1 MSSRKV
7 FYLQVLA
14 VVLCL
19 IAGMSE
25 SYSLL
30 AWAKVLT
37 PLMNF
42 LPLVNIAIP
51 FVIVRLAAREQRPSW
66 QIAGAFTLSA
76 ALTIASFCAIMPL
89 CM

>member
-7 FYLQVLA
+7 FYAQAIVA
-14 VVLCL
+14 AMCL
-19 IAGMSE
+19 VAGMSE
-25 SYSLL
+25 SYTSL
-30 AWAKVLT
+30 AWAKVLI

-42 LPLVNIAIP
+42 LPLVNVVIP
-51 FVIVRLAAREQRPSW
+51 FVIVRLATREQRPSW

-76 ALTIASFCAIMPL
+76 ALTIASFFAIMPL